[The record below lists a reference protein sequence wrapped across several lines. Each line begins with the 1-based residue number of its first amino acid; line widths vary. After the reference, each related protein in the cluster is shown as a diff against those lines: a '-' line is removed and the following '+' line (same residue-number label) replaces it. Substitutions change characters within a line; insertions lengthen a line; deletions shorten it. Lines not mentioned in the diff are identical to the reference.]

1 MGKDLSKSIFSAFV
15 GKCMGQ
21 RGGGANTGEG
31 GDWIN
36 SVWNTT

>member
-21 RGGGANTGEG
+21 PGGGANIGEG
-31 GDWIN
+31 LDKLSMKYNII
-36 SVWNTT
+36 